1 MDFMKKIIKKVLKNH
16 KGLQNY
22 IYTVYKE
29 YRYTK
34 SIFKT
39 LVFAIKGLF
48 LTYTPSYKINR
59 GEQIKKSFSK
69 AKININ
75 NDDNF
80 VFSIDPYKLLY
91 SDLSTIENTTI
102 DYEICLNKSLNDFKK
117 EIENLKSSDYK
128 NTQLNAIEAIE
139 ILLNKVIKSLKKS
152 DKKKK

>member
-102 DYEICLNKSLNDFKK
+102 DYEICLNKSL
-117 EIENLKSSDYK
+117 SD
-128 NTQLNAIEAIE
+128 
-139 ILLNKVIKSLKKS
+139 LNK
-152 DKKKK
+152 